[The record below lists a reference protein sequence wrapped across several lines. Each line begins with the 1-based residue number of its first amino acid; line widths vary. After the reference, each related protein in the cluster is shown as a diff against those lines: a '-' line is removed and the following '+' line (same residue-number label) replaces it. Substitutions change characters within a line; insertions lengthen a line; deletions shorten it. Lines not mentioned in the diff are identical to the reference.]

1 MKIPKNNRPVIVGLF
16 ILVGLAILVVTV
28 FTLGGQKKTFVRSFP
43 LKAIFKDVGGLTVGA
58 NIWFSGL
65 KIGTVH
71 AIDFYGDSKVIV
83 TMSIDNEAQEHIHA
97 DAKAKIGTDGFI
109 GNKIVLIYGGDST
122 QPQVGKNDLLRV
134 ENILSTEDMMA
145 TLQVNNKN
153 LVEITTTFKNIT
165 KKLDTGNGTIATLLN
180 DKSMAVK
187 LTKTI
192 DNLDN
197 TAKNFKDV
205 SLSSKAIL
213 SDVAK
218 FSDKIT
224 KRGNSIN
231 DLVSD
236 TLMYHRIQKT
246 VNKLEHTGN
255 ALSTFTENIN
265 QMSSQFTRKNNTIG
279 ILLNDTA
286 TGNSFKKTMK
296 NLESGSQKLDDDLE
310 AVQHNFLLKG
320 FFKKKAKAESK
331 ANELKPVSE

>member
-1 MKIPKNNRPVIVGLF
+1 MGLF
-16 ILVGLAILVVTV
+16 ILVGLAILVVMI
-28 FTLGGQKKTFVRSFP
+28 FTLGGQKKTFVKSFP
-43 LKAIFKDVGGLTVGA
+43 LKVIFKDVGGLAVGA

-71 AIDFYGDSKVIV
+71 TIDFYGDAKVIV
-83 TMSIDNEAQEHIHA
+83 TMSIDNEAQAHIHA
-97 DAKAKIGTDGFI
+97 DAKAKIGTDGLI
-109 GNKIVLIYGGDST
+109 GNKIVVIYGGDST
-122 QPQVGKNDLLRV
+122 QPQVEKNDLLRV

-192 DNLDN
+192 DNLN
-197 TAKNFKDV
+197 STSKNFSDV
-205 SLSSKAIL
+205 SLSSKTIVA
-213 SDVAK
+213 DVAK

-224 KRGNSIN
+224 RRGNSIN

-236 TLMYHRIQKT
+236 TLLYRRVLRT

-255 ALSTFTENIN
+255 ALGTFTENVN
-265 QMSSQFTRKNNTIG
+265 QMSTQLTRKNSAIG
-279 ILLNDTA
+279 ILLNDTITA
-286 TGNSFKKTMK
+286 NSLKNTMK
-296 NLESGSQKLDDDLE
+296 SLESGSHKLDDDLE
-310 AVQHNFLLKG
+310 AVQHNFLLRG
-320 FFKKKAKAESK
+320 FFKKKAKAESQ
-331 ANELKPVSE
+331 